1 MKLLLDTNILL
12 CLQQNDGRIKQSMM
26 DLICDSANEKYF
38 SIASLWEVSIK
49 YSIGKLSLESNL
61 ETWMNEVTTMD
72 DLNILPI
79 LESHLLKSAKLP
91 FVHRDPFDRLI
102 LAQSLV
108 ESIHLLSLDSIFD
121 DYKKILGLP

>member
-1 MKLLLDTNILL
+1 
-12 CLQQNDGRIKQSMM
+12 M
-26 DLICDSANEKYF
+26 D
-38 SIASLWEVSIK
+38 EVI
-49 YSIGKLSLESNL
+49 
-61 ETWMNEVTTMD
+61 TMD

-108 ESIHLLSLDSIFD
+108 ENIQLLSLDSIFD
-121 DYKKILGLP
+121 EYRKMLDLT

>member
-1 MKLLLDTNILL
+1 VLL
-12 CLQQNDGRIKQSMM
+12 CLQQNDGRIKQSVM

-49 YSIGKLSLESNL
+49 YSIGKLSLASDL
-61 ETWMNEVTTMD
+61 EVWMDEVITMD

-108 ESIHLLSLDSIFD
+108 EGIHLLSLDSVFD
-121 DYKKILGLP
+121 EYRELLDLTK

>member
-12 CLQQNDGRIKQSMM
+12 CLQLNDGRIKQSMM
-26 DLICDSANEKYF
+26 NLICDSSNEKYF

-49 YSIGKLSLESNL
+49 YSIGKLSLASNL
-61 ETWMNEVTTMD
+61 EVWMDEVITMD

-108 ESIHLLSLDSIFD
+108 ENIQLLSLDSIFD
-121 DYKKILGLP
+121 EYRKMLDLT

>member
-12 CLQQNDGRIKQSMM
+12 CLQLNDGRIKQSMM
-26 DLICDSANEKYF
+26 NLICDSSNEKYF
-38 SIASLWEVSIK
+38 SIASLWEISIK
-49 YSIGKLSLESNL
+49 YSIGKLSLASNL
-61 ETWMNEVTTMD
+61 ETWMDEVITMD

-108 ESIHLLSLDSIFD
+108 ENIQLLSLDSIFD
-121 DYKKILGLP
+121 EYRKVLDLT

>member
-12 CLQQNDGRIKQSMM
+12 CLQLNDGRIKQSMM
-26 DLICDSANEKYF
+26 NLICDSSNEKYF

-49 YSIGKLSLESNL
+49 YSIGKLSLASNL
-61 ETWMNEVTTMD
+61 EVWMDEVITMD

-102 LAQSLV
+102 LAQSLI
-108 ESIHLLSLDSIFD
+108 ENIQLLSLDSIFD
-121 DYKKILGLP
+121 EYRKLLDLT